1 MIKGRLIKSRI
12 RGRLGP
18 RYRVLLFAL
27 LTLSV
32 LPASAQTPL
41 TPFRVGMSDT
51 VNTVLPLWMA
61 QDGGFFAANG
71 LKVELVNM
79 GGGSRG
85 AQELQEGRL
94 DAMRVG
100 LSSVV
105 QANRA
110 GGDLRLIASMS
121 NVIRFTFFSGAGVRT
136 ADDLK
141 GGIVG
146 VSSFGSESDS
156 TVTIALE
163 RLGLARADITLK
175 EYGGAMRR
183 LAALKSGE
191 IKATAINEP
200 VASLAREESVNVMVD
215 LVAQKIPWLFSGIV
229 IRRSDLRD
237 RPGVIGRFLR
247 AAIEGNYLA
256 LSNETRA
263 KEVLA
268 RELKLTDSKIVDVS
282 YTDFK
287 LQAPRTLEP
296 TSEAARNVIT
306 QIPGM
311 GSRNVEDYVDMTLI
325 ANLRQQ
331 GLFAMMERKY
341 GRR

>member
-1 MIKGRLIKSRI
+1 MIKGRLR
-12 RGRLGP
+12 P

-27 LTLSV
+27 LALYA
-32 LPASAQTPL
+32 LPASAQAPL

-71 LKVELVNM
+71 LAVELVNM

-94 DAMRVG
+94 DVMRVG

-121 NVIRFTFFSGAGVRT
+121 NVIRFTFFSGAGVRS

-146 VSSFGSESDS
+146 VSSFGSESDT
-156 TVTIALE
+156 TVTLALE
-163 RLGLARADITLK
+163 RLGLTRNDITLK
-175 EYGGAMRR
+175 EYGGATRR

-200 VASLAREESVNVMVD
+200 VASLAREEGVNVMVD
-215 LVAQKIPWLFSGIV
+215 LVAQNIPWLFSGIV
-229 IRRSDLRD
+229 VRRSDLRD

-247 AAIEGNYLA
+247 AAIEGNYFA
-256 LSNETRA
+256 LTNETRA

-268 RELKLTDSKIVDVS
+268 RELKLTDSKIVDIS
-282 YTDFK
+282 YNDFK
-287 LQAPRTLEP
+287 LQAPRTMEP
-296 TSEAARNVIT
+296 TTEAARNVIA
-306 QIPGM
+306 QLPGP
-311 GSRNVEDYVDMTLI
+311 GSENVEGYMNPTLI
-325 ANLRQQ
+325 AYLREQ
-331 GLFAMMERKY
+331 GLFAVMERKY
-341 GRR
+341 GTR